1 MIFYTYLAP
10 DVLSVKNI
18 ENDFAMQALIG
29 ILRGFT
35 QNCFIAE
42 FEDYRVQDSIKEQV
56 NNLPDTFDRKI
67 IQKLLKTLSKHN
79 RFIYCLIPD
88 YSGKKDDVSCVVEQA
103 AKCLLDL
110 IILSEANKGAEIPKG
125 LEKATLATYQT
136 TDFENLRSTLA
147 INGRTFVSG
156 ELDQKDF
163 LDWCFGKMLRYPT
176 RIEVCDKLFGSRFSG
191 NFEYTVKTFLRWFEQ
206 IIVEPQS
213 CKLIFHCG
221 KPEGHTDHHIKTQ
234 LVNFKTGRL
243 ENLPMEI
250 QFYQLPDNS
259 QALPHDRYL
268 ITDQIVIDIGR
279 GFDFLDRNTRKN
291 RDLTVGYKSFKEV
304 DNLLKS
310 YASAMLPRI
319 LI

>member
-1 MIFYTYLAP
+1 MIFYTYLDP
-10 DVLSVKNI
+10 DVLSVENV

-42 FEDYRVQDSIKEQV
+42 FEDYRLQDAIKEQV
-56 NNLPDTFDRKI
+56 NSLPDTFDRKI
-67 IQKLLKTLSKHN
+67 IKSLLTALKKRN
-79 RFIYCLIPD
+79 RFIYCLVPD
-88 YSGKKDDVSCVVEQA
+88 YSGNEDDISCLVEQA
-103 AKCLLDL
+103 AECFLDL
-110 IILSEANKGAEIPKG
+110 LLFSEANKDAEIPDG
-125 LEKATLATYQT
+125 IEKATLATFQT
-136 TDFENLRSTLA
+136 TNFENVRSNLA
-147 INGRTFVSG
+147 INGRTFTNG
-156 ELDQKDF
+156 ELDQNDF
-163 LDWCFGKMLRYPT
+163 LNWCFGKMLRYPT
-176 RIEVCDKLFGSRFSG
+176 RIEICDKLFGSRFSG

-234 LVNFKTGRL
+234 LVSFKTGRL

-268 ITDQIVIDIGR
+268 VTDQIVIDIGR